1 MRESPDCNM
10 GYFSAALV
18 HDEFSKSCCNL
29 LTREEGE
36 QWKKKKL
43 ICDPNSFHFLD
54 LFPLEQNI

>member
-36 QWKKKKL
+36 QWGKKK
-43 ICDPNSFHFLD
+43 F
-54 LFPLEQNI
+54 